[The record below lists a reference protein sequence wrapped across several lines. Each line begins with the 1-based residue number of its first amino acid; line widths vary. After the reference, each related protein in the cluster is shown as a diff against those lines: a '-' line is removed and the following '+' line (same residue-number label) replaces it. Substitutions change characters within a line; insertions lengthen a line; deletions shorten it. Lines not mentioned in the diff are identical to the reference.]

1 MTDQLTDE
9 KPAVPAE
16 QAPRARQSLVL
27 PIALPLVTLAIIGL
41 VLFGFSRVLL
51 STSAHAAT
59 FVALIVAIAIM
70 VVAITVATRQRLSN
84 GSLFSMIA
92 AIAGIAMVAGGLAI
106 VAIGTGETKGPTSLA
121 VTLTAGP
128 GAAANGYTQT
138 ALQFKAGQP
147 TSLQFNNTDPG
158 VQHNVVIFA
167 EDPAKNPQATALF
180 TGEVVNGPTRV
191 TYAVPA
197 LDAGTYFFHCQVHP
211 TTMTGTIEAGAGPGA
226 VGVVAEGLAFNTK
239 QLDLT
244 AGQPTKLLFENKDA
258 GTPHNLAIYDDSS
271 KSVTLFQG
279 EQFPGVDTR
288 TYDIPA
294 LNEGT
299 YYFQCD
305 VHPVMNGTVV
315 VGPAGGGSASASA
328 AAGASPSG

>member
-1 MTDQLTDE
+1 M
-9 KPAVPAE
+9 
-16 QAPRARQSLVL
+16 L

-51 STSAHAAT
+51 STSANAAT
-59 FVALIVAIAIM
+59 FVALIVAVAIM
-70 VVAITVATRQRLSN
+70 VVAIVVASRQRLSN
-84 GSLFSMIA
+84 GSLFSMIV
-92 AIAGIAMVAGGLAI
+92 AIAGIAMVAGGVAI
-106 VAIGTGETKGPTSLA
+106 VAIGTGEETGPAPLVVALS
-121 VTLTAGP
+121 AGP
-128 GAAANGYTQT
+128 GAAANGYSET

-147 TSLQFNNTDPG
+147 TALEFDNADPG
-158 VQHNVVIFA
+158 VQHNVVIFG
-167 EDPAKNPQATALF
+167 EDPAANQQAAALF
-180 TGEVVNGPTRV
+180 TGEIVNGPTKI

-197 LDAGTYFFHCQVHP
+197 LEAGSYFFRCQVHP
-211 TTMTGTIEAGAGPGA
+211 STMTGTIEAGSGPGA

-258 GTPHNLAIYDDSS
+258 GTPHNIAIYDDSS

-288 TYDIPA
+288 TYEIPA
-294 LNEGT
+294 LDEGT

-305 VHPVMNGTVV
+305 VHPVMNGSVV
-315 VGPAGGGSASASA
+315 VGPARAGSGGEPPPTPPCVRT
-328 AAGASPSG
+328 PSG

>member
-9 KPAVPAE
+9 KPVPPAE

-51 STSAHAAT
+51 STSANAAT
-59 FVALIVAIAIM
+59 LVALIVAVAIM
-70 VVAITVATRQRLSN
+70 VVAIVVASRQRLSN
-84 GSLFSMIA
+84 GSLFSMIV
-92 AIAGIAMVAGGLAI
+92 AIAGIAMVAGGVAI
-106 VAIGTGETKGPTSLA
+106 VAIGTGEETGPAPLVVALS
-121 VTLTAGP
+121 AGP
-128 GAAANGYTQT
+128 GAAANGYSET

-147 TSLQFNNTDPG
+147 TALEFDNADPG
-158 VQHNVVIFA
+158 VQHNVVVFG
-167 EDPAKNPQATALF
+167 EDPAANQQAAALF
-180 TGEVVNGPTRV
+180 TGEIVNGPTKI

-197 LDAGTYFFHCQVHP
+197 LEAGSYFFRCQVHP
-211 TTMTGTIEAGAGPGA
+211 STMTGTIEAGSGPGA

-258 GTPHNLAIYDDSS
+258 GTPHNIAIYDDSS

-288 TYDIPA
+288 TYEIPA
-294 LNEGT
+294 LDEGT

-305 VHPVMNGTVV
+305 VHPVMSGSVV
-315 VGPAGGGSASASA
+315 VGPAGAP
-328 AAGASPSG
+328 PSG

>member
-9 KPAVPAE
+9 RPAPPAE
-16 QAPRARQSLVL
+16 QGPRARQSLVL
-27 PIALPLVTLAIIGL
+27 PIALPLITLAIIVL

-59 FVALIVAIAIM
+59 FVALIVAITIM
-70 VVAITVATRQRLSN
+70 VVAITVASRERLSN
-84 GSLFSMIA
+84 GSLISMVV
-92 AIAGIAMVAGGLAI
+92 AIGGIAMLAGGVAI
-106 VAIGTGETKGPTSLA
+106 VAIGTGKKEEPAPLVVALA
-121 VTLTAGP
+121 AP
-128 GAAANGYTQT
+128 EGAAVSGFAET

-147 TSLQFNNTDPG
+147 SSIEFDNQDPG
-158 VQHNVVIFA
+158 VPHNMVIFA
-167 EDPAKNPQATALF
+167 EDPAKNPQAPALF
-180 TGEVVNGPTRV
+180 TGEKVTGPAKI

-197 LDAGTYFFHCQVHP
+197 LDAGTYFFHCEVHP

-226 VGVVAEGLAFNTK
+226 LTVVAEGLAFNTK
-239 QLDLT
+239 EIDLV

-258 GTPHNLAIYDDSS
+258 GTPHNIAIYDDSS

-294 LNEGT
+294 IDEGT

-305 VHPVMNGTVV
+305 VHPVMNGSVV
-315 VGPAGGGSASASA
+315 VGPAGGAPSS
-328 AAGASPSG
+328 SPSG